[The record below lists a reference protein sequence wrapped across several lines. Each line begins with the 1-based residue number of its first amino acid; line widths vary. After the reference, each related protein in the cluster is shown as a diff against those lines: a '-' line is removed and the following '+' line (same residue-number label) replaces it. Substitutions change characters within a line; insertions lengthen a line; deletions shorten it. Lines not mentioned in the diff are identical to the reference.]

1 MSNYPNRYSQHFRQP
16 SASTSA
22 SGSPALVARINEKKQ
37 ELENLMALRDL
48 SAGLA
53 KQMEELEGKLATL
66 TDGTEAVAAVLSNW
80 HNVLRAIAMASS
92 KIPQPKEEAE
102 EDNPFAPKPKQEKQE
117 EHDGLR
123 RDENG
128 VLMPQTLVRIPV
140 LPQK

>member
-1 MSNYPNRYSQHFRQP
+1 
-16 SASTSA
+16 
-22 SGSPALVARINEKKQ
+22 
-37 ELENLMALRDL
+37 
-48 SAGLA
+48 
-53 KQMEELEGKLATL
+53 
-66 TDGTEAVAAVLSNW
+66 
-80 HNVLRAIAMASS
+80 MASCNILS
-92 KIPQPKEEAE
+92 WGRYKLDTDRAAAKIPQPKEEAE